1 MIKFRNHNCSMSFV
15 GIFNILF
22 GNFNQNNF
30 VTRAVD
36 NNNNKKMVN
45 KMK

>member
-1 MIKFRNHNCSMSFV
+1 MQIV
-15 GIFNILF
+15 GIFNILS

-36 NNNNKKMVN
+36 NKKWKKKWWTRWN
-45 KMK
+45 EN